1 MKFLLG
7 GENVKPEKQL
17 YKKGGIYNKL
27 NFLTNDL
34 HIYYLSFFYQNQIFI
49 LFSNFVNSEYH
60 NKDIICLCNKQII
73 HAVI

>member
-1 MKFLLG
+1 
-7 GENVKPEKQL
+7 VKPEKQL

-60 NKDIICLCNKQII
+60 NKDIICLCIGRYI
-73 HAVI
+73 YRI